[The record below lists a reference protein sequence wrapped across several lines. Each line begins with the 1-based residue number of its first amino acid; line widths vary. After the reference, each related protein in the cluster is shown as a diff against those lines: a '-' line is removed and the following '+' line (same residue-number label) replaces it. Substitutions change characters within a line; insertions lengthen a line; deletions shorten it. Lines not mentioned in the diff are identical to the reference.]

1 MSIDFNSPEVKE
13 ALEKAVSEATAG
25 LVAKNQELLGEVK
38 KLKKGQEIKPEQYEA
53 LENELDSYKDKLTE
67 LQKQAKALSS
77 DTEKYKK
84 LYESESGFTNKLL
97 VENGLQAELV
107 KVGVNNPAHLKAV
120 KSMLSAQVQV
130 KVEGDERKA
139 IIGDKGLTEF
149 ISEWAKSDE
158 GKHFVSAPNS
168 TGGGSTGGGN
178 ASGGGKSINRTQF
191 GALSPIEQASFVK
204 GGGKVT
210 D

>member
-13 ALEKAVSEATAG
+13 ALDKAVAEATSG

-53 LENELDSYKDKLTE
+53 LENELDTYKDKLTE
-67 LQKQAKALSS
+67 LQKQAKAITT
-77 DTEKYKK
+77 DAEKYKK

-120 KSMLSAQVQV
+120 KSMLSTQVQV

-139 IIGDKGLTEF
+139 VIGDKGLTEF

-178 ASGGGKSINRTQF
+178 AGGGGKTMPRSQF
-191 GALSPIEQASFVK
+191 ESMKPGEQASYIK
-204 GGGKVT
+204 GGGKLT